1 MLPSVSVMRNGLI
14 PTPVMSF
21 PFPLRSAGET
31 CQIHPAF
38 LPLPFSMRTPTGLV
52 TLSPQGMYQACKGQS
67 FTIDAILGCRSN
79 RRMAEVDNARVDATH
94 KILRK
99 VKPGPMLGA
108 LDGIQRDESA
118 LTCTEALQC
127 QHTSLAPGNTG
138 E

>member
-21 PFPLRSAGET
+21 PFPLRSSAET

-38 LPLPFSMRTPTGLV
+38 LPPAFSMRTPTGLV

-67 FTIDAILGCRSN
+67 FTIDAILGCNRSD
-79 RRMAEVDNARVDATH
+79 ADNARADAAQ
-94 KILRK
+94 KMMRQVK
-99 VKPGPMLGA
+99 VKPRLCAMDRIP
-108 LDGIQRDESA
+108 RDESP
-118 LTCTEALQC
+118 LTCSGRLQY
-127 QHTSLAPGNTG
+127 QHTSLVPGVTG